1 MNCTCNS
8 NEEKSCIEK
17 VPIFSN
23 LDKSEMNEVSSIISH
38 REFKKNELIYM
49 AGEKSGNLYV
59 INSGKVKITRIS
71 SSGKEQVIRILESGE
86 FMGEL
91 SIFKSSPL
99 MDNAEALEDT
109 KMCIIAEKDL
119 KDLLKKY
126 PLISFKIMEELSER
140 LERAE
145 SLIENINLSSVEK
158 RLADILLEL
167 AGEDG
172 KLDLKMSK
180 KDLASQIGMSS
191 ETLSRKLSA
200 FQELGIIKLIGQ
212 RKINILNRYALE
224 KIQ

>member
-1 MNCTCNS
+1 MNCNCS
-8 NEEKSCIEK
+8 QEKSCVER

-23 LDKSEMNEVSSIISH
+23 LDQSEMKEIEGIINH
-38 REFKKNELIYM
+38 KQFKKNELIYM
-49 AGEKSGNLYV
+49 AGEKGGSLYIV
-59 INSGKVKITRIS
+59 NSGKVKITRIA
-71 SSGKEQVIRILESGE
+71 SSGKEQVIRILEAGE

-91 SIFKSSPL
+91 SIFKPSNL
-99 MDNAEALEDT
+99 MDNAEALVDT
-109 KMCIIAEKDL
+109 TLCTIDERDL
-119 KDLLKKY
+119 KEILKKY

-145 SLIENINLSSVEK
+145 SLIQNINLSSVEK

-167 AGEDG
+167 ADKDG
-172 KLDLKMSK
+172 NISLKLSK

-212 RKINILNRYALE
+212 RTIEVLNKSALE
-224 KIQ
+224 EI

>member
-1 MNCTCNS
+1 MDCTCND
-8 NEEKSCIEK
+8 EKSCVER

-23 LDKSEMNEVSSIISH
+23 LDKVEMKEIMSLITH
-38 REFKKNELIYM
+38 KGFKKGELIYM
-49 AGEKSGNLYV
+49 AGQKGGSLYV

-99 MDNAEALEDT
+99 MDNAEALNHT
-109 KMCIIAEKDL
+109 TMCIINERDL

-145 SLIENINLSSVEK
+145 ALIENINLSSVEK
-158 RLADILLEL
+158 RLANMILEL
-167 AGEDG
+167 ADEDE
-172 KLDLKMSK
+172 KVDLKMSK
-180 KDLASQIGMSS
+180 RDLASQIGMSS

-212 RKINILNRYALE
+212 RKIDILNRSALE
-224 KIQ
+224 EI

>member
-1 MNCTCNS
+1 MNCRCR
-8 NEEKSCIEK
+8 EEEPCVER

-23 LDKSEMNEVSSIISH
+23 LDREEMKEITSIINH
-38 REFKKNELIYM
+38 KEFKKGELIYM
-49 AGEKSGNLYV
+49 AGEKGESLYV

-71 SSGKEQVIRILESGE
+71 ISGKEQVIRILEAGE

-99 MDNAEALEDT
+99 MDNAQALRDT
-109 KMCIIAEKDL
+109 TLCIIDEKDF
-119 KDLLKKY
+119 KSLLKKY

-167 AGEDG
+167 SDG
-172 KLDLKMSK
+172 DGRVNLNLSK

-200 FQELGIIKLIGQ
+200 FQELGIIELKGQ
-212 RKINILNRYALE
+212 RNIDILNFSALE
-224 KIQ
+224 EIQ

>member
-1 MNCTCNS
+1 MNCTCC
-8 NEEKSCIEK
+8 EEESCVER

-23 LDKSEMNEVSSIISH
+23 LDKEEMKEITSIIKH
-38 REFKKNELIYM
+38 KEFKKGELIYM
-49 AGEKSGNLYV
+49 AGEKGESLYV
-59 INSGKVKITRIS
+59 INRGKVKITRIS
-71 SSGKEQVIRILESGE
+71 ISGREQVIRILEAGE

-99 MDNAEALEDT
+99 MDNAETLRDT
-109 KMCIIAEKDL
+109 TLCIIDEKDF
-119 KDLLKKY
+119 KSLLKKY

-158 RLADILLEL
+158 RLAHILLEL
-167 AGEDG
+167 SDRDG
-172 KLDLKMSK
+172 RVNLNLSK

-200 FQELGIIKLIGQ
+200 FQELGIIRLKGQ
-212 RKINILNRYALE
+212 RNIEILNVSALE
-224 KIQ
+224 EIQ

>member
-1 MNCTCNS
+1 MTCTCS
-8 NEEKSCIEK
+8 KEKSCIER

-23 LDKSEMNEVSSIISH
+23 LDSLEMKEVHLLIRH
-38 REFKKNELIYM
+38 KNFKKNELIYM
-49 AGEKSGNLYV
+49 AGQKGGSLYV

-71 SSGKEQVIRILESGE
+71 SSGKEQVIRILEAGE

-91 SIFKSSPL
+91 SIFSSSTL

-109 KMCIIAEKDL
+109 MMCIIDEGDL
-119 KDLLKKY
+119 KELLKKY
-126 PLISFKIMEELSER
+126 PIISFKIMEELSGR
-140 LERAE
+140 LQKAE

-158 RLADILLEL
+158 RLADILLDL
-167 AGEDG
+167 CDEDG
-172 KLDLKMSK
+172 KIFLKLSK

-212 RKINILNRYALE
+212 RKINILNRSALE
-224 KIQ
+224 EIQ

>member
-1 MNCTCNS
+1 MDCTCNKE
-8 NEEKSCIEK
+8 NSCIER

-23 LDKSEMNEVSSIISH
+23 LDCLEMGEVQSLINH
-38 REFKKNELIYM
+38 KNFKKNELIYM
-49 AGEKSGNLYV
+49 AGEKGGSLYV
-59 INSGKVKITRIS
+59 INSGRVKITRIS
-71 SSGKEQVIRILESGE
+71 DSGKEQVIRILEPGE

-91 SIFKSSPL
+91 SIFRSSPL

-109 KMCIIAEKDL
+109 MMCIIDERDL
-119 KDLLKKY
+119 KELLGKY
-126 PLISFKIMEELSER
+126 PLISFKILEELSER

-158 RLADILLEL
+158 RLADILLKL
-167 AGEDG
+167 TDKDG
-172 KLDLKMSK
+172 VVVLNLSK

-212 RKINILNRYALE
+212 RTINILNSSALE
-224 KIQ
+224 EIQ

>member
-1 MNCTCNS
+1 MNCTCC
-8 NEEKSCIEK
+8 EEESCVER

-23 LDKSEMNEVSSIISH
+23 LDGEEMKEITSIINH
-38 REFKKNELIYM
+38 KEFKKGELIYM
-49 AGEKSGNLYV
+49 AGEKGGSLYV
-59 INSGKVKITRIS
+59 INSGKVKITRITI
-71 SSGKEQVIRILESGE
+71 SGKEQVIRILEAGE

-99 MDNAEALEDT
+99 MDNAEALTDAT
-109 KMCIIAEKDL
+109 ICIIDERDFKN
-119 KDLLKKY
+119 LLKKY

-167 AGEDG
+167 SDRDG
-172 KLDLKMSK
+172 RVNLNLSK

-200 FQELGIIKLIGQ
+200 FQELGIIRLKGQ
-212 RKINILNRYALE
+212 RNIDILNFSALE
-224 KIQ
+224 EIQ